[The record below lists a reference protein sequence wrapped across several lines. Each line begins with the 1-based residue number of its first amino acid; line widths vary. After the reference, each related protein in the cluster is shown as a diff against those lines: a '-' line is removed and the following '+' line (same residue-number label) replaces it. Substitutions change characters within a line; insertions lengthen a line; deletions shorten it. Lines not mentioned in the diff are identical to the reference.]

1 MCALKI
7 IYKKYFTKKN
17 MVIQLFIYDQENF
30 LKYDFNKILI
40 ILLTYCGVLSGSLTR
55 FERAIEKDFS
65 QRIYIS

>member
-1 MCALKI
+1 
-7 IYKKYFTKKN
+7 
-17 MVIQLFIYDQENF
+17 MVIQLVIYDQENF

-65 QRIYIS
+65 QRIYMY